1 MLVLRIFGALL
12 VITLGVS
19 LVGYVVTRD
28 RRWLRFTVRT
38 LVIGFVTVLILMVL
52 YALERLVVVV

>member
-19 LVGYVVTRD
+19 RVGYVVTKD
-28 RRWLRFTVRT
+28 RRWLRFTVRAF
-38 LVIGFVTVLILMVL
+38 VVGFFTALIFMAL
-52 YALERLVVVV
+52 YLERLVVMV